1 MLAPWI
7 SISFVVGYKRFK
19 FVDKK
24 GEIFAKNTKFSQ
36 KKAKFS
42 QKKGEIFAK
51 KRRNFRKK
59 KAKFSQKKGENF
71 AFYTQD
77 FRVFLQSKSKM
88 QGLEPP
94 TALHLITAFDHCI

>member
-7 SISFVVGYKRFK
+7 SISFVVGYKRSK

-24 GEIFAKNTKFSQ
+24 GEIFAKKTKFSQ
-36 KKAKFS
+36 KKGEIFAKKKRNFREKKAKFS
-42 QKKGEIFAK
+42 QKKGEIFA
-51 KRRNFRKK
+51 
-59 KAKFSQKKGENF
+59 KKGENF

-94 TALHLITAFDHCI
+94 PSCAVFGKLL